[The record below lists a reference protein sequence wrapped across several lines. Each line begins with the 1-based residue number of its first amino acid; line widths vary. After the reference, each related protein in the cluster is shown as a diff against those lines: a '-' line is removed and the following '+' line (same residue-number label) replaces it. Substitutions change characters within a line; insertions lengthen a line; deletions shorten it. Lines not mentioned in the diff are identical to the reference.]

1 MPTHYEGSPEE
12 KLALT
17 TFIKLQRASHSF
29 TNQLFR
35 GGTFGPLTLSQFG
48 AMEALYHL
56 GPMCV
61 GELGTKVLKSD
72 GNMTLVVDNLEKQG
86 YVTRAR
92 DPHDRRM
99 VRVFL
104 TDTGNALIENLLPE
118 HVAAITALM
127 APLSAEEQAQLGAL
141 CRKLGVGVSEGVV
154 RHDVGK

>member
-17 TFIKLQRASHSF
+17 TFIKLQRASYNF
-29 TNQLFR
+29 MNQLVR

-61 GELGTKVLKSD
+61 GELGAKVLKSD

-86 YVTRAR
+86 YVTRVR
-92 DPHDRRM
+92 DPHDRRL

-104 TDTGNALIENLLPE
+104 TDAGNTLIETLLPH

-127 APLSAEEQAQLGAL
+127 GTLAAEEQAQLGDL
-141 CRKLGVGVSEGVV
+141 CRKLGVGVSEVV
-154 RHDVGK
+154 ASPTVGK